1 MSKSIAL
8 VNDISAKRTKIDA
21 MAGGR
26 SRSLLPAA
34 LALGASFALPVS
46 AQSLL
51 STYDVIVRNNLSTS
65 TDIRGLVVAK
75 NYTGTAG
82 GPFAQDLSSTTPG
95 TDTTWIQ
102 SSIASSGSAL
112 TMQYGSLAFGGS
124 SISGRTINFNQG
136 GNTVHYNTSFNFTS
150 VFNGIST
157 ESTSYA
163 ALSANSTS
171 LLSGNLLTFNV
182 GATLPASGGTAVFS
196 IPASTLA
203 NAGISQY
210 DLNLN
215 GKSPTAIIINVTGSA
230 GYSFTRPGGANFVGN
245 LSSQSWYQK
254 TLWNFNGAGTVD
266 YGAGWKGSILAP
278 DATVTSSG
286 DLDGSLAAFNA
297 SLLGEVHLPTWSGT
311 GAVVPEPSTW
321 AAVGALG
328 GVIGWS
334 FVRRNRRTSPVQSA

>member
-1 MSKSIAL
+1 ML
-8 VNDISAKRTKIDA
+8 TV
-21 MAGGR
+21 
-26 SRSLLPAA
+26 A

-124 SISGRTINFNQG
+124 SISGRTINFNQA
-136 GNTVHYNTSFNFTS
+136 GNTVHYNTSFNFNS

-157 ESTSYA
+157 ESTANA
-163 ALSANSTS
+163 ALSANGSS
-171 LLSGNLLTFNV
+171 VLSGNLLTFNV

-196 IPASTLA
+196 IAASTLA
-203 NAGISQY
+203 DSGIAQY

-245 LSSQSWYQK
+245 FTSQSWYQK
-254 TLWNFNGAGTVD
+254 TLWNFNGAGTVN

-278 DATVTSSG
+278 DATVTSTG

-297 SLLGEVHLPTWSGT
+297 SLTGEVHLPTWSGT
-311 GAVVPEPSTW
+311 GAVVPETSTW
-321 AAVGALG
+321 AAVGALT

-334 FVRRNRRTSPVQSA
+334 FVRRNRRTAPVQKA